1 MSELIME
8 IGSVPPTPPTGSV
21 TIYPKLDKLL
31 YFKDDAGLEQLFS
44 PPTNTDD
51 LPEGVTNLYFTDER
65 AQDSVGLILA
75 DTATIDLT
83 YVDGTPAIS
92 ADLNL
97 LSVTDSHISSSA
109 AIAASKLA
117 AVTASRALVSSGAGF
132 IDVSTVTALEL
143 ANLTGSTSALQT
155 QIDGKQPLDS
165 DLTAL
170 AGVSA
175 TGLLA
180 RTGAGTAQART
191 LTATSPIIVADG
203 DGVAG
208 NPTVSLD
215 QSLLSLTKA
224 QVGLGN
230 VDNTSDVNKPVS
242 TAQAVADAAVQAF
255 SIQRANH
262 TGTQLAATI
271 SDFSTAADARIA
283 LKITDTIADAV
294 TDKAPTQNAVYD
306 ALYAAPD
313 KVAANIVAVSGAGP
327 YTVLVTDK
335 TLIVSQV
342 AANSIQL
349 PNPATLRSIIVKD
362 VAGTRSTAA
371 ITLVRF
377 ASESIDGIAA
387 NRLLQSNFGSWN
399 IESNGSNWFITG

>member
-1 MSELIME
+1 MSQLIME
-8 IGSVPPTPPTGSV
+8 IGSVPLTPPTGSIAV
-21 TIYPKLDKLL
+21 YPKSDKML
-31 YFKDDAGLEQLFS
+31 YFKDDAGVEHLFS
-44 PPTNTDD
+44 PPNTTDD
-51 LPEGVTNLYFTDER
+51 LPEGATNLYFTDER
-65 AQDSVGLILA
+65 AQDAVGLILA

-83 YVDGTPAIS
+83 YADGVPSVS
-92 ADLNL
+92 ADLKL
-97 LSVTDSHISSSA
+97 LSVTDAHISASA
-109 AIAASKLA
+109 AIAATKLA

-143 ANLTGSTSALQT
+143 ANLTGSTSALQP

-175 TGLLA
+175 TGILA
-180 RTGAGTAQART
+180 RTGAGAAQART
-191 LTATSPIIVADG
+191 LIGTSPIIVANG

-208 NPTVSLD
+208 NPTASID

-224 QVGLGN
+224 QVGLAN
-230 VDNTSDVNKPVS
+230 VDNTSDVSKPVS
-242 TAQAVADAAVQAF
+242 TDQAAANAAVQAF
-255 SIQRANH
+255 AIQRVNH

-294 TDKAPTQNAVYD
+294 TDQAPTQNAVYD

-313 KVAANIVAVSGAGP
+313 KVASNVVAVTGAGP
-327 YTVLVTDK
+327 YTVMITDK

-349 PNPATLRSIIVKD
+349 PNPATIRSITIKD
-362 VAGTRSTAA
+362 VAGTRETAA
-371 ITLVRF
+371 ITLLRF
-377 ASESIDGIAA
+377 GSETIDGIAA
-387 NRLLQSNFGSWN
+387 SRLLQSNYGMWEIS
-399 IESNGSNWFITG
+399 SNGANWFLT

>member
-21 TIYPKLDKLL
+21 TIYPKADKML
-31 YFKDDAGLEQLFS
+31 YFKDDAGVEQLFS
-44 PPTNTDD
+44 PPNTTDE
-51 LPEGVTNLYFTDER
+51 LPEGATNLYFTDER
-65 AQDSVGLILA
+65 AQDAVGLILA

-83 YVDGTPAIS
+83 YADGTPAIS
-92 ADLNL
+92 ADLKL
-97 LSVTDSHISSSA
+97 LSVTDANVSASA
-109 AIAASKLA
+109 AIAATKLA

-155 QIDGKQPLDS
+155 QIDGKQAADA

-175 TGLLA
+175 NGLLA

-191 LTATSPIIVADG
+191 LTGTSPIIVADG

-208 NPTVSLD
+208 NPTVSIND
-215 QSLLSLTKA
+215 SLL
-224 QVGLGN
+224 G
-230 VDNTSDVNKPVS
+230 VS
-242 TAQAVADAAVQAF
+242 TAQAAADAAVQAYA
-255 SIQRANH
+255 IQRANH

-313 KVAANIVAVSGAGP
+313 KVADNVVAVTGAGP
-327 YTVLVTDK
+327 YTVLVADK

-377 ASESIDGIAA
+377 ASETIDGLAA
-387 NRLLQSNFGSWN
+387 DRLLQSNFGSWK
-399 IESNGSNWFITG
+399 IESNGANWFITG